1 MKYQV
6 QAEEIKKILNNAKNI
21 LIVLP
26 QNASVDH
33 LAAGLAL
40 YLSLDEASKNLP
52 AIGQDAHI
60 VCETPVLVNHANL
73 FGVGQIS
80 NKLPQTS
87 GGNLTITLANVA
99 ASDGT
104 VPTLEKLDWY
114 TKGTDLNLVFQ
125 VINGQRFEPTS
136 IVPHYQGSGFNL
148 IFTVGSPTPNDLG
161 NLYMANRQVF
171 EGVHIINLDN
181 KPNNTS
187 FGSTNIV
194 DHASASLSEIVF
206 QLLESLQLPIN
217 GDLATNI
224 LTGIFA
230 ATANLTAGNVSAD
243 TFQVVADALKVGG
256 QKPNFFASSLGKPS
270 APGLQAVSFTSQE
283 TFTVPPVV
291 GQPTQPNRPSAE
303 ERPMG
308 EAAISIEE
316 EVVSP
321 EPDWLTPK
329 VFKGGSIG

>member
-6 QAEEIKKILNNAKNI
+6 QAEEIKKLLADAKSI
-21 LIVLP
+21 LIILP
-26 QNASVDH
+26 QNASIDN

-40 YLSLDEASKNLP
+40 YLSLDEVQKE
-52 AIGQDAHI
+52 AHI

-99 ASDGT
+99 AADGT

-187 FGSTNIV
+187 FGSTNMV

-206 QLLESLQLPIN
+206 QLLESLQLPID

-224 LTGIFA
+224 LTGIFT
-230 ATANLTAGNVSAD
+230 ATTNLTAGNVSAD

-256 QKPNFFASSLGKPS
+256 QKPNFSASSLGKP
-270 APGLQAVSFTSQE
+270 SQE

-291 GQPTQPNRPSAE
+291 GQPPKSFNFAQDRPSAE

-308 EAAISIEE
+308 EAAISTEE